1 MEHIKQEVSIA
12 MVFMEVHH
20 REGICIMD
28 ILMGRSVKDNTL
40 NLKT

>member
-1 MEHIKQEVSIA
+1 MEDIKQEVSIA

-20 REGICIMD
+20 RGDICIMD
-28 ILMGRSVKDNTL
+28 ILMGRSAKDKTL